1 MIARLK
7 GIVEDILEDS
17 IVVDVNGVCYQ
28 VHVPSRFLSSLT
40 IGDRIT
46 IRTLHIFKQE
56 QQFLFGFQNSSELSL
71 FKNLLRV
78 HGIGTRSALSIV
90 SLLSPEEFATA
101 IATQD
106 PDILLRASGIG
117 RKTASR
123 ILLELKDM
131 IIKSE
136 NDCDMMGQAG
146 AVSDAVLGLISLGYR
161 RNEVLRVLN
170 RITTSSSPS
179 CCSANEIIIS
189 CLRELK

>member
-1 MIARLK
+1 MIAKIK
-7 GIVEDILEDS
+7 GIVEDIFEDS
-17 IVVDVNGVCYQ
+17 LIVDVRGIGYQ
-28 VHVPSRFLSSLT
+28 VYVTSRFLASLNS
-40 IGDRIT
+40 GDNLT

-56 QQFLFGFQNSSELSL
+56 QQFLFGFQSSSELNL

-136 NDCDMMGQAG
+136 DCSVGQG
-146 AVSDAVLGLISLGYR
+146 ETAVSDAVLGLISLGYK
-161 RNEVLRVLN
+161 RNEILRVLN
-170 RITTSSSPS
+170 RVTKAMSPIS
-179 CCSANEIIIS
+179 TDEIIIS